1 MELRM
6 KKVSLIAAA
15 VATTLAAGSAFA
27 VDFNGYMRAGTG
39 ISGNS
44 GGDVSVNKNGIGR
57 LGNEND
63 NYSEFGFAE
72 ELKTGEQTWRLE
84 SMIASGADGANG
96 WEDGDFNVAQFAVK
110 AKGVIASDKEATLWA
125 GKTYYQRKDIHIT
138 DFYFLNTSGTGGGIE
153 NLSIGDQKLSV
164 ALIQDNGSQNVENG
178 TKAVLTPAGEA
189 ALKACNGSATCEKAV
204 LDDVTNYE
212 DVTAYKGETVNGYI
226 ADVRLANIGL
236 WSDASLEV
244 ALAYNFATESSDQD
258 VQADDGLMVTGI
270 IHQGMDNGFNQ
281 TVLQYG
287 TNGYGAQMSSFG
299 GSGAWYDRSGAQND
313 ASGYRLINWG
323 VMNLGESWEMGH
335 QLAYLAGSDI
345 GGKDSSGNYTGQ
357 NFDID
362 QYSAVVRPM
371 YKWNDTMRTV
381 FEAGYNAGE
390 KISDG
395 GLAKEDFGN
404 AKFTVAQAWA
414 MGDSFWAR
422 PEIRVYGSYIL
433 DTENDDAFG
442 TNEDTEYVFGIQA
455 EAWW

>member
-39 ISGNS
+39 ISGN
-44 GGDVSVNKNGIGR
+44 GNGDLSVNKAGVGR

-63 NYSEFGFAE
+63 NYYEFGLAE
-72 ELKTGEQTWRLE
+72 ELKTGEQTWRVE
-84 SMIASGADGANG
+84 SMIAQGNNGANG

-110 AKGVIASDKEATLWA
+110 AKGVLSFDNEATLWA

-138 DFYFLNTSGTGGGIE
+138 DFYYLNTSGTGGGIE
-153 NLSIGDQKLSV
+153 NLSVGDQKLSV
-164 ALIQDNGSQNVENG
+164 ALIQDGDH
-178 TKAVLTPAGEA
+178 
-189 ALKACNGSATCEKAV
+189 
-204 LDDVTNYE
+204 DDST
-212 DVTAYKGETVNGYI
+212 GYI
-226 ADVRLANIGL
+226 FDARLASIGL
-236 WSDASLEV
+236 WQDASLEL
-244 ALAYNFATESSDQD
+244 ALAYNFATDSDDKSES
-258 VQADDGLMVTGI
+258 ADDGLLASAI
-270 IHQGMDNGFNQ
+270 LHQGMDNGFHQ
-281 TVLQYG
+281 TILQYG
-287 TNGYGAQMSSFG
+287 TNGYGVQAANFW
-299 GSGAWYDRSGAQND
+299 GSGTYYARGTEAFND
-313 ASGYRLINWG
+313 ASGFRLINWG

-335 QLAYLAGSDI
+335 QLAYLSGSDV
-345 GGKDSSGNYTGQ
+345 GGSDANGDYTNK

-362 QYSAVVRPM
+362 QYSVVVRPM
-371 YKWNDTMRTV
+371 YKWNDTMRTI

-390 KISDG
+390 RIIGDKANPLM
-395 GLAKEDFGN
+395 GLDTEDFGN

-433 DTENDDAFG
+433 DTENKDAFNG
-442 TNEDTEYVFGIQA
+442 DDTEYVFGIQA

>member
-1 MELRM
+1 M

-39 ISGNS
+39 ISGS
-44 GGDVSVNKNGIGR
+44 DGGDISFMKNGIGR

-84 SMIASGADGANG
+84 SMIASGAPGANG

-110 AKGVIASDKEATLWA
+110 AKGVLSFDEEATLWA

-153 NLSIGDQKLSV
+153 NISLGETKLSV
-164 ALIQDNGSQNVENG
+164 ALIQEGEDSTADGNGG
-178 TKAVLTPAGEA
+178 TKP
-189 ALKACNGSATCEKAV
+189 NGA
-204 LDDVTNYE
+204 
-212 DVTAYKGETVNGYI
+212 GYI
-226 ADVRLANIGL
+226 ADARLANIGL
-236 WSDASLEV
+236 WSDATLEL
-244 ALAYNFATESSDQD
+244 ALAYNFSTESENGKYEG
-258 VQADDGLMVTGI
+258 DDGLLATGI
-270 IHQGMDNGFNQ
+270 IHQNMSNGFNQ
-281 TVLQYG
+281 TVVQLG
-287 TNGYGAQMSSFG
+287 TAGYGVQMANFW
-299 GSGAWYDRSGAQND
+299 GSGAYYDRSGDQND
-313 ASGYRLINWG
+313 GFGYRILNWG

-335 QLAYLAGSDI
+335 QLAYLAGSDL
-345 GGKDSSGNYTGQ
+345 GVNKHDSS
-357 NFDID
+357 
-362 QYSAVVRPM
+362 QYSIVARPM
-371 YKWNDTMRTV
+371 YKWNDTMRTI

-390 KISDG
+390 VDNV
-395 GLAKEDFGN
+395 DFGG

-422 PEIRVYGSYIL
+422 PEIRVYGSYLMDLEEDSFGAGRDDDGNITTTGS
-433 DTENDDAFG
+433 DNDF
-442 TNEDTEYVFGIQA
+442 VVGIQV

>member
-226 ADVRLANIGL
+226 ADIRLANIGL
-236 WSDASLEV
+236 WSDASLEL
-244 ALAYNFATESSDQD
+244 ALAYNFATSSDGQS
-258 VQADDGLMVTGI
+258 VKGDDGLLVTGI

-287 TNGYGAQMSSFG
+287 TNGYGVQAANFW
-299 GSGAWYDRSGAQND
+299 GAGAYYDRSGDQND
-313 ASGYRLINWG
+313 ATGYRLINWG

-345 GGKDSSGNYTGQ
+345 GASKQ
-357 NFDID
+357 DID
-362 QYSAVVRPM
+362 QYSVVARPM

-390 KISDG
+390 KINSAG
-395 GLAKEDFGN
+395 TGVEDFGN

>member
-1 MELRM
+1 M

-39 ISGNS
+39 ISGN
-44 GGDVSVNKNGIGR
+44 GNGDVSVNKNGIGR

-63 NYSEFGFAE
+63 NYYEFGLAE
-72 ELKTGEQTWRLE
+72 ELKTGEQTWRVE
-84 SMIASGADGANG
+84 SMIAQGNDDSNG

-110 AKGVIASDKEATLWA
+110 AKGVLSFDDEATLWA

-138 DFYFLNTSGTGGGIE
+138 DFYYLNTSGTGGGIE

-164 ALIQDNGSQNVENG
+164 ALIQDGDHDES
-178 TKAVLTPAGEA
+178 T
-189 ALKACNGSATCEKAV
+189 
-204 LDDVTNYE
+204 
-212 DVTAYKGETVNGYI
+212 GYI
-226 ADVRLANIGL
+226 FDARLANIGL
-236 WSDASLEV
+236 WQDASLEL
-244 ALAYNFATESSDQD
+244 ALAYNFATDSDD
-258 VQADDGLMVTGI
+258 KSEEADDGLLASAI
-270 IHQGMDNGFNQ
+270 IHQGMDNGFHQ
-281 TVLQYG
+281 TILQYG
-287 TNGYGAQMSSFG
+287 TNGYGVQAANFW
-299 GSGAWYDRSGAQND
+299 GSGTYYARGTEAYNE
-313 ASGYRLINWG
+313 ASGFRLINWG

-335 QLAYLAGSDI
+335 QLAYLSGSDI
-345 GGKDSSGNYTGQ
+345 GGQAAGVYTNK

-362 QYSAVVRPM
+362 QYSVVARPM
-371 YKWNDTMRTV
+371 FKWNDTMRTI

-390 KISDG
+390 KISDS

-433 DTENDDAFG
+433 DTENKEAFNG
-442 TNEDTEYVFGIQA
+442 DDTEYVFGIQA